1 MSENHH
7 KKDPSI
13 PGETPTVDEH
23 TLSLLGL
30 STRISKPRAPW
41 LARTEREVAIQ
52 AQAFIAAGQ
61 TYRMTFPNVF
71 NASGMPFNIIRLSTM
86 FDRYQEAEAARE
98 RLVGAQKATTG
109 FKNGVL
115 WGFGAG
121 GTTTAGYPPLAAPR
135 PAAGFMVPP
144 TDADHTG
151 IVPAMIAMAER
162 ETRRPM
168 CRFVGCRLSV
178 VRRR

>member
-7 KKDPSI
+7 KKDPVI
-13 PGETPTVDEH
+13 AGENPTVDEH
-23 TLSLLGL
+23 TLNLLGL
-30 STRISKPRAPW
+30 STKVNRPKAAW

-52 AQAFIAAGQ
+52 AEAFIAAGQ

-71 NASGMPFNIIRLSTM
+71 NASGMPYNIIRLQTM
-86 FDRYQEAEAARE
+86 YERYREAVSAQE
-98 RLVGAQKATTG
+98 RLIGAQRATTG

-144 TDADHTG
+144 TDAEFTG
-151 IVPAMIAMAER
+151 IVPAMIAMAELLVKQAGY
-162 ETRRPM
+162 EP
-168 CRFVGCRLSV
+168 
-178 VRRR
+178 